1 MDINLSK
8 SNIAIV
14 GGGLVCKAIL
24 QIFFIEDFKDQRP
37 VILGVADL
45 DDQAPGLRYAQEKG
59 IFTTSDYREF
69 YKLEDLDMIIELT
82 KDNTLREIIKKTK
95 PAQVKLIDHFSA
107 MSVWDYLKIEEER
120 LKARRDIQVSGTE
133 IKKIEEIFDR
143 FSNRITKIVEERT
156 DHLINAEEEL
166 VESERAMTQIIQ
178 GSNLPT
184 FVINKDHIVTHWNK
198 AMEKLTGYSADKIV
212 GTNKQWLPF
221 WDIERPTMAD
231 VILDQIKEDE
241 IKKLYGTKSSKSALI
256 EGAYEAEVFF
266 PKLGQNGRWCFFTA
280 APIKAPDG
288 KMIGAIETL
297 WDKTEDKQAEEVRE
311 RHTRELSTLCS
322 IYSALNAPSAVEER
336 INASIQEIIDFL
348 SAECVC
354 IYLMESDGKFHL
366 KYSYGFSEEAC
377 KKDMVAAPHGIIQRI
392 AQSGMFTIFDRL
404 PQDCSDEICSL
415 EQENFVSWAYIPIST
430 KERNPFG
437 VIKIASKKPDHFS
450 YENKEILELIGNRI
464 GIAIENAM
472 LQEQYIKSEEKYRS
486 LFNYDPNPIF
496 IMDCETFEIL
506 DTNQR
511 AQDCYGYTREEL
523 YGFQFLKLGAQ
534 DDQAVAAG
542 LKNLSPG
549 QSVLFSKKRH
559 YKKGRRPFYVNIN
572 VSYARYGESDVLI
585 ANTTDITE
593 SVDQET
599 QLIQAGKMATLGVM
613 ASGMAHEI
621 NQPLNVIQICADFFL
636 KMLKKGQSIKD
647 DDLKTMANDIV
658 TNVERAA
665 GVIKHVRDFARQSE
679 IVPSR
684 LNINDPIKDVFK
696 VLGNQL
702 KVHQIELELDLDPKL
717 PDIMAEHNRLEQV
730 FINLVTNAMDA
741 IDEKSAQSDIN
752 DSEKRITIQSFTEN
766 GQVVVNVSDTGIGM
780 SEDVKSKI
788 LEPFFTTKK
797 IGKGTGLGVSIS
809 YGIIKDYDGSIEIES
824 EVGQGTKF
832 KISFPFLQ

>member
-1 MDINLSK
+1 MDINLNK

-24 QIFFIEDFKDQRP
+24 QILFIEDFKDQRP

-45 DDQAPGLRYAQEKG
+45 DEQAPGLRYAREKG
-59 IFTTSDYREF
+59 VFTTSDYREF
-69 YKLEDLDMIIELT
+69 YKLEDLDVIIELT

-95 PAQVKLIDHFSA
+95 PAEVKLIDHFEA
-107 MSVWDYLKIEEER
+107 MLVLDYLKIEEER
-120 LKARRDIQVSGTE
+120 LKARRDIQDSGTE

-143 FSNRITKIVEERT
+143 FSNRISKIVEERT
-156 DHLINAEEEL
+156 DHLINAE
-166 VESERAMTQIIQ
+166 
-178 GSNLPT
+178 
-184 FVINKDHIVTHWNK
+184 K
-198 AMEKLTGYSADKIV
+198 
-212 GTNKQWLPF
+212 
-221 WDIERPTMAD
+221 
-231 VILDQIKEDE
+231 
-241 IKKLYGTKSSKSALI
+241 
-256 EGAYEAEVFF
+256 
-266 PKLGQNGRWCFFTA
+266 
-280 APIKAPDG
+280 
-288 KMIGAIETL
+288 
-297 WDKTEDKQAEEVRE
+297 VRE
-311 RHTRELSTLCS
+311 RHTHELSTLSS
-322 IYSALNAPSAVEER
+322 IYSALNAPSEVEER

-348 SAECVC
+348 SAEGVC
-354 IYLMESDGKFHL
+354 IYLMESDGKLHM

-377 KKDMVAAPHGIIQRI
+377 RKDMVADPNGIIQRV
-392 AQSGMFTIFDRL
+392 AQSGTFTIFDSL
-404 PQDCSDEICSL
+404 PQESSDEIYFL
-415 EQENFVSWAYIPIST
+415 EQENFVSLAYIPFST

-437 VIKIASKKPDHFS
+437 VLKIASKKPEHFS
-450 YENKEILELIGNRI
+450 YNIKILELIGNRI
-464 GIAIENAM
+464 GVAIENAM
-472 LQEQYIKSEEKYRS
+472 LQEQYIKTEEKYRS

-511 AQDCYGYTREEL
+511 AQNCYGYTREEL
-523 YGFQFLKLGAQ
+523 YGFQFLKLGDQ
-534 DDQAVAAG
+534 DDEAVAAG

-559 YKKGRRPFYVNIN
+559 YKKGRRPFYVSIN

-585 ANTTDITE
+585 ANTTDTTE

-599 QLIQAGKMATLGVM
+599 QLIQAGKMTTLGVM
-613 ASGMAHEI
+613 AAGMAHEI
-621 NQPLNVIQICADFFL
+621 NQPLNVIQICADFLL
-636 KMLKKGQSIKD
+636 KMLKKGQPVKD

-658 TNVERAA
+658 ANVGRAA

-679 IVPSR
+679 IVRSR

-702 KVHQIELELDLDPKL
+702 KVHQIKLELDLDPNL

-741 IDEKSAQSDIN
+741 IDEKSAQPDIN
-752 DSEKRITIQSFTEN
+752 DSEKRITIQSFAEN

-780 SEDVKSKI
+780 SEDVKNKI

-824 EVGQGTKF
+824 EVGKGATF